1 MKRFIPIVIFL
12 LSTALIIAQ
21 SNVRS
26 GSTTNPEIENLG
38 GFKPDITTFTPDNGN
53 VGSALNNT
61 ENSVNE
67 SLQIENNL
75 GDTRGNF
82 ESGQFD
88 LTNLIVNIYP
98 NPASDYLM
106 VELDKKCVGNI
117 SILNLVGNVIVNTDI
132 NSLNMRIDLT
142 GLPEGIYFLNIQ
154 TDTNRIVKKI
164 KIQK

>member
-1 MKRFIPIVIFL
+1 MKRLIPIVIFL
-12 LSTALIIAQ
+12 LSTALIFAQ

-53 VGSALNNT
+53 VGGALNNT
-61 ENSVNE
+61 ENTVNE
-67 SLQIENNL
+67 SLQIENNS
-75 GDTRGNF
+75 GDARGNF
-82 ESGQFD
+82 ESGQID

-98 NPASDYLM
+98 NPATDYIM
-106 VELDKKCVGNI
+106 VELDQKCVGNI
-117 SILNLVGNVIVNTDI
+117 SILNLVGNVIVNTEI

-154 TDTNRIVKKI
+154 TDTDRIVKKI